1 MIILLIDEQLFVLM
15 FLFLNFLFSIVVQS
29 EQLFIEQLLY
39 TSHYFKFT
47 EYGGQQNKILAFIGT
62 HTL

>member
-15 FLFLNFLFSIVVQS
+15 FLFLNFLFSIGVQS

-39 TSHYFKFT
+39 ISHYFKFT
-47 EYGGQQNKILAFIGT
+47 EYGQQNKILAFIGT
-62 HTL
+62 YTL